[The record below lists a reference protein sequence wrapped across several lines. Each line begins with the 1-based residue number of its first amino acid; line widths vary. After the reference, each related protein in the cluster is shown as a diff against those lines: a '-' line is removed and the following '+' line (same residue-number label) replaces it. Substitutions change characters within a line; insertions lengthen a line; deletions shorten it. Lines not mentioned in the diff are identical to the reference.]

1 MHTPRKFLQV
11 QGYASRSGAIEDV
24 DEQHRSVGSRVRG
37 ARRLKESRRFWAR
50 WRVRLGYPV
59 ALIYWAL
66 AAPTL
71 RSIVIGAIVAAFGLL
86 IRALASGHLRKD
98 EELTTSGPYACTRNP
113 LYLGSAFL
121 AGGFAIAG
129 LSWIAGVLVA
139 AYFAVFYYAVMRSEE
154 RDLRQQFGS
163 PFDEY
168 ASRVPLFFPSPQ
180 RAHDE
185 ALSETSARFSW
196 ARYARNREYQAFI
209 GTATGLGSLFLR
221 LWIRSRFGY

>member
-1 MHTPRKFLQV
+1 M
-11 QGYASRSGAIEDV
+11 
-24 DEQHRSVGSRVRG
+24 
-37 ARRLKESRRFWAR
+37 
-50 WRVRLGYPV
+50 
-59 ALIYWAL
+59 YWAL

-154 RDLRQQFGS
+154 RDLREQFGAAY
-163 PFDEY
+163 DEY
-168 ASRVPLFFPSPQ
+168 ASLVPLFIPSPQ
-180 RAHDE
+180 RAHEE
-185 ALSETSARFSW
+185 ALSEMSARFSW
-196 ARYARNREYQAFI
+196 RRYIRNREYQAFI
-209 GTATGLGSLFLR
+209 GTAAGLGSLFLR
-221 LWIRSRFGY
+221 MWIRSRFGY